1 MAPEQTNETL
11 KTEELAELLRAIRE
25 RVSARYPEASNGAA
39 PVAVADLMPLVH
51 ARDAAEAKVAAI
63 GSVNPR
69 PPGGLNSLVQAV
81 KRGVSRGLNWF
92 VRDQVVFNREVM
104 ACVEAALEAFNEMN
118 RAIAAAAELERTHR
132 SSALEALNEMNRA
145 IGAMA
150 ETTEDMRTHWIA
162 WRAEWEQKLATNEIQ
177 FLRSVADLQGAFQHR
192 STLMESN
199 FRDMVKSQHADYLG
213 ALERSTLDIQKK
225 LWADL
230 DRIRTEYEA
239 LIHSELRVVRQRA
252 GVLAQAGASAV
263 PPAPPAADAAP
274 TFDYGRFAERFRG
287 SEEYVKSGQ
296 GLYVPYFTGCKDV
309 LDIGCGRGEFLEL
322 MRDAGIPARG
332 IDLSRES
339 VNLCRSKRLQAE
351 EADLFPFLDGL
362 ADGSLDGI
370 FSAQVV
376 EHLSPARLPEMIRLA
391 GQKLRRGG
399 VIAIETPNPEC
410 LAIFATHFYLDPTHA
425 RPIPHA
431 LLAFYLEE
439 YGIGHLEVLH
449 RSPASDTMPAL
460 AGLPEDFR
468 TAFFGGLDYAIIGRK
483 LI

>member
-1 MAPEQTNETL
+1 VAPKQSNEAL

-25 RVSARYPEASNGAA
+25 RVSARYPEASNGGA
-39 PVAVADLMPLVH
+39 PVVLADLMPLVH

-69 PPGGLNSLVQAV
+69 RGGPLNWVIQAA
-81 KRGVSRGLNWF
+81 KRSISRGLNWF

-104 ACVEAALEAFNEMN
+104 ACVQATMEALNGVNGAILSAAELASAHRASTLEAL
-118 RAIAAAAELERTHR
+118 RAIAETAE
-132 SSALEALNEMNRA
+132 EMK
-145 IGAMA
+145 
-150 ETTEDMRTHWIA
+150 DMRTHWIA
-162 WRAEWEQKLATNEIQ
+162 WRAEWENKLATNEIQ

-199 FRDMVKSQHADYLG
+199 FREMVKSQHADYLG
-213 ALERSTLDIQKK
+213 ALDRSTLDIQKK

-252 GVLAQAGASAV
+252 GVLAQTGASAV
-263 PPAPPAADAAP
+263 PLPPPSADAAP
-274 TFDYGRFAERFRG
+274 AFDYGRFAERFRG

-296 GLYVPYFTGCKDV
+296 SLYVPYFAGRKDV

-322 MRDAGIPARG
+322 MGEAGVPARG

-339 VNLCRSKRLQAE
+339 VDLCRSRGLQAE
-351 EADLFPFLDGL
+351 VADLFAYLDGL

-391 GQKLRRGG
+391 AQKLNRGG

-439 YGIGHLEVLH
+439 YGIGHLEVIH
-449 RSPASDTMPAL
+449 RSPAIETMPAL

-468 TAFFGGLDYAIIGRK
+468 NAFFGGLDYAIIGRK